1 MIYTMRIL
9 KPVLYHVKLYNII
22 AVFCIVSYFLSVL
35 YNQSRFLRGGANF
48 LSVLMIVWKNLV
60 NREAVWQGCSMRSI
74 DRYILN
80 C

>member
-1 MIYTMRIL
+1 MLYTTRIL

-48 LSVLMIVWKNLV
+48 LSVLMIV
-60 NREAVWQGCSMRSI
+60 
-74 DRYILN
+74 
-80 C
+80 